1 MWIQKPSDMFLVRT
15 SAMNELDRDVAP
27 SEGLRDFQE
36 ALRKKMRDVQF
47 SRNMHNS
54 CHVYYPHEPFVR
66 GKLINTSRK
75 WQVQSRTIANQKYRP
90 DKREH
95 YRHES
100 GRLDTAVKRAAAAL
114 TPWSVREMASI
125 HSKTYDQG
133 RDLQIGEV
141 ESKVKEGA
149 EYLGLSSKSRALVAL
164 KNMVHQ
170 IADLDVKSKVLD
182 VTRYMQES
190 EDLRGIGGQPTFVYI
205 GQIPNGTQ
213 FMDTLHIDNIGYN
226 YIQTDALQARHWE
239 NSTDDKYSDLVGK
252 VSVLNMAPVG
262 DYVSG
267 VGMKVDEDMF
277 YVC

>member
-1 MWIQKPSDMFLVRT
+1 MWSSKPSDMFLVRT

-27 SEGLRDFQE
+27 SGELLRFQK

-66 GKLINTSRK
+66 GKLLDTDN
-75 WQVQSRTIANQKYRP
+75 WQVQSRTIMNQRYRP
-90 DKREH
+90 DNKEY
-95 YRHES
+95 YRHGS
-100 GRLDTAVKRAAAAL
+100 GNLDTAVKKAAAAL

-125 HSKTYDQG
+125 HSKVYDQG
-133 RDLQIGEV
+133 RDAQIDEV
-141 ESKVKEGA
+141 DVKMKDGA
-149 EYLGLSSKSRALVAL
+149 AYLGLSSKSRALIAL

-182 VTRYMQES
+182 VTRYMQEV
-190 EDLRGIGGQPTFVYI
+190 EDLRGIGGQPTFVHI

-213 FMDTLHIDNIGYN
+213 FMDTLHIDSIGYN

>member
-1 MWIQKPSDMFLVRT
+1 MWTDTPSDMFLVRT
-15 SAMNELDRDVAP
+15 SAINESDRDVDP
-27 SEGLRDFQE
+27 SERLRDFQK

-47 SRNMHNS
+47 SRDAHRS
-54 CHVYYPHEPFVR
+54 CYVYYPHEPFVR
-66 GKLINTSRK
+66 GKLLDTDN
-75 WQVQSRTIANQKYRP
+75 WQVQSRTIMNGRYLP
-90 DKREH
+90 DNNEY
-95 YRHES
+95 YRHGS
-100 GRLDTAVKRAAAAL
+100 GNLNTAVKKAAAAL
-114 TPWSVREMASI
+114 TPWSVREISAI
-125 HSKTYDQG
+125 HSKAYDQG

-213 FMDTLHIDNIGYN
+213 FMDTLHIENVGYN
-226 YIQTDALQARHWE
+226 YIQTTALPKRYWE
-239 NSTDDKYSDLVGK
+239 NSMDDEYSDLFGK
-252 VSVLNMAPVG
+252 VSVLNMATVG
-262 DYVSG
+262 DYVSS

>member
-1 MWIQKPSDMFLVRT
+1 
-15 SAMNELDRDVAP
+15 MNEFDRDVDP
-27 SEGLRDFQE
+27 SEELLRFQK

-66 GKLINTSRK
+66 GKLLDTDN
-75 WQVQSRTIANQKYRP
+75 WQVQSRTIMNQRYRP
-90 DKREH
+90 DNKEY
-95 YRHES
+95 YRHGS
-100 GRLDTAVKRAAAAL
+100 GNLDTAVKKAAAAL

-125 HSKTYDQG
+125 HSKVYDQG
-133 RDLQIGEV
+133 RDAQIDEV
-141 ESKVKEGA
+141 DVKMKDGA
-149 EYLGLSSKSRALVAL
+149 AYLGLSSKSRALIAL

-182 VTRYMQES
+182 VTRYMQEV
-190 EDLRGIGGQPTFVYI
+190 EDLRGIGGQPTFVHI

-213 FMDTLHIDNIGYN
+213 FMDTLHIDSIGYN

>member
-15 SAMNELDRDVAP
+15 SAMNEFDRDVAP
-27 SEGLRDFQE
+27 SGELLRFQK

-47 SRNMHNS
+47 SRDMHRS

-66 GKLINTSRK
+66 GKLRETGN
-75 WQVQSRTIANQKYRP
+75 WYVQSRTIENQRYRP
-90 DKREH
+90 DNIEH
-95 YRHES
+95 YRHGS
-100 GRLDTAVKRAAAAL
+100 GNLATAVKKAAAAL

-125 HSKTYDQG
+125 HSKAYDQG

-149 EYLGLSSKSRALVAL
+149 AYLGLSSKSRALIAL

-182 VTRYMQES
+182 VTRYMQET
-190 EDLRGIGGQPTFVYI
+190 EDLRGIGSQPTFVYI

-213 FMDTLHIDNIGYN
+213 FMDTLHIDSIGYN
-226 YIQTDALQARHWE
+226 FIQTDALQARHWE

>member
-1 MWIQKPSDMFLVRT
+1 MWIRKPSDMFLVRT
-15 SAMNELDRDVAP
+15 SAMNEFDRDVAP

-47 SRNMHNS
+47 SRNMHRS

-66 GKLINTSRK
+66 GKLIDGADN
-75 WQVQSRTIANQKYRP
+75 WQVQSRTIENQRYRP
-90 DKREH
+90 DNKEH
-95 YRHES
+95 YRHGS
-100 GRLDTAVKRAAAAL
+100 GNLATAVKKAAAAL

-125 HSKTYDQG
+125 HSIAYDQG

-141 ESKVKEGA
+141 ESKVKEEA

>member
-1 MWIQKPSDMFLVRT
+1 MWVHKPSDMFLVRT
-15 SAMNELDRDVAP
+15 SAMNEFDRDVDP
-27 SEGLRDFQE
+27 SEELLRFQK

-47 SRNMHNS
+47 SRNMRNS

-66 GKLINTSRK
+66 GKLLDTDN
-75 WQVQSRTIANQKYRP
+75 WQVQSRTIMNQRYRP
-90 DKREH
+90 DNKEY
-95 YRHES
+95 YRHGS
-100 GRLDTAVKRAAAAL
+100 GNLATAVKKAAAAL

-125 HSKTYDQG
+125 HSKAYDQG

-213 FMDTLHIDNIGYN
+213 FMDTLHIDSIGYN